1 MKSKKDDIFR
11 EPREEADLEETIK
24 KSRFIGRVRVAH
36 SETEAREKLRELS
49 EQYRNATHNCWA
61 YRVGFPQMRE
71 YYSDDG
77 EPSGSAGKPILG
89 AILREDL
96 TNALVVV
103 TRYYGGIKL
112 GVRGL
117 IDAYGGSA
125 SGALRKAGVAVKQMA
140 RPLSLEVQY
149 HAHQKLLYYL
159 KDLQV
164 PEQLLEQEFG
174 ATVRMSFP
182 VPLSLEEEAEVLLKG
197 LQGQGVLLFWQWD
210 A

>member
-1 MKSKKDDIFR
+1 VKSKKDDIFR